1 MGVGFLPP
9 PFRSPESN
17 AGGQTWQQ
25 APLLASHPASPVL
38 SIDPSEQ
45 GPLGVTQFD
54 CTLYAALPVLG
65 GLGNDHP
72 NKTMELSCWNWS

>member
-25 APLLASHPASPVL
+25 APLLASHPAGPVL

-45 GPLGVTQFD
+45 GPLGVASLTAHFMLHS
-54 CTLYAALPVLG
+54 LY
-65 GLGNDHP
+65 
-72 NKTMELSCWNWS
+72 